1 MGIHDFDLGRWFMG
15 EVSTV
20 QAVGGALAYPE
31 MKSVGDIDNALIN
44 MVFEN
49 GTLGSVQLSRNSVFG
64 YDIRTELWGTKGSIQ
79 IGYFQHTPI
88 LVMTQEGITH
98 DVVPHFM
105 QRFEGAYLTQIQD
118 FVNGTLGSVQLSRN
132 SVFGYDIRTEL
143 WGTKGSIQI
152 GYFQHTPILVMTQE
166 GITHDVVPH
175 FMQRFEGAY

>member
-1 MGIHDFDLGRWFMG
+1 MFMG

-88 LVMTQEGITH
+88 LVMTKEGITH

-118 FVNGTLGSVQLSRN
+118 FVNKVLKGQPPSLSGADAIAAMRISLAATLSCHEGRPVQVSEVDTTLPTIA
-132 SVFGYDIRTEL
+132 G
-143 WGTKGSIQI
+143 
-152 GYFQHTPILVMTQE
+152 
-166 GITHDVVPH
+166 
-175 FMQRFEGAY
+175 